1 MLECSYES
9 EEWVTA
15 SLLELLINSIQ
26 ELLLSVLT
34 HVEPGTEVID
44 DLLWDLSIE
53 NSKKL
58 NVLSSIKL
66 NLEHADGLLLLLD
79 LISLRSLSLWLLV
92 LDGVRLGGTLGIV
105 LWFLFIDEL
114 RLLIGSTSLPIVSHL
129 WLLVLLL
136 LWSSSIT
143 WNTLISLIHLLV
155 PLRFSG
161 QLFLVL
167 SRLTEGVLV
176 SITSSWKLLA
186 ESFRNVLLLIDW
198 SSWRLLRESL
208 WVLVLGHRLSDNWS
222 LIGILGLRL
231 LSHWGLVGWSPVLL
245 LLWWALWSV
254 LRRWLLLLLRLI
266 ILLLLLL
273 WHHVSNWLLLRLSGS
288 VLLLLGLGLLH
299 HLLIW
304 LLNELLWWFHVS
316 LLWSG
321 LGDWLILRLF
331 ISLDRFGVSWLL
343 FRLISGLLDWWMLF
357 LVSLLPWLLLVSWL
371 RESLLFTWWLL
382 VLSLPSLSLSWWL
395 LLNWLLLSR

>member
-114 RLLIGSTSLPIVSHL
+114 RLLVGSTSLPIVSNL

-136 LWSSSIT
+136 LWSSSVT

-198 SSWRLLRESL
+198 SSWRLLRECL

-321 LGDWLILRLF
+321 LGDWFILRLF

-357 LVSLLPWLLLVSWL
+357 LVSLLPWLLLISWL
-371 RESLLFTWWLL
+371 RESLLFTWRLL

>member
-114 RLLIGSTSLPIVSHL
+114 RLLVGSTSLPIVSNL

-357 LVSLLPWLLLVSWL
+357 LVSLLPWLLLISWL
-371 RESLLFTWWLL
+371 RESLLFTWRLL

>member
-114 RLLIGSTSLPIVSHL
+114 RLLVGSTSLPIVSNL

-198 SSWRLLRESL
+198 SSWRLLRECL

-357 LVSLLPWLLLVSWL
+357 LVSLLPWLLLISWL